1 MVNNSINNNALG
13 ERERINVDKIANLL
27 FLDNLDF
34 DAWDS
39 LANTPRNKNIIHG
52 LRNALIY
59 ATRRKQLR
67 GLMKKL
73 YEEFLNIIEAQ
84 DPDEAQFLEKE
95 LKRFLE
101 RHGVEVL

>member
-1 MVNNSINNNALG
+1 MGNVKD
-13 ERERINVDKIANLL
+13 REMEEKINVDKIANLL
-27 FLDNLDF
+27 FLDNLNF

-39 LANTPRNKNIIHG
+39 IVTLPKNKNLIHG

-73 YEEFLNIIEAQ
+73 YEEFLEKIEEQ
-84 DPDEAQFLEKE
+84 DKEESQFLEKE

-101 RHGVEVL
+101 RHDVEIL